1 MTEPLHD
8 PSAAHVRELL
18 ARRRAGVLEST
29 GAEAGPARPDDI
41 ADRIE
46 STLSRMPAEEIS
58 DPKEFRQ
65 ALDTLLRE
73 TRRATRTLA
82 SAGQLSPGELNALEA
97 VVHTDGTRPTLLM
110 RDDSYDPQHPLAGDW
125 TGALTDIHADVGV
138 IAKAVGR
145 IEPVNGTAHSYFGTG
160 WVIDTDRGLILTNM
174 HVLEKIWQTVP
185 DVVVRVGNDFEI
197 LDSVYIDFAGEA
209 GRTRANRFRVVKAT
223 PSGVEGS
230 GYARLDAAVM
240 QIEPTEESQEIPQ
253 ALPPR
258 PDSDGPLGN
267 LDAVYVIGYPGPP
280 AFFGGVNDGVNWR
293 RIYRALFGNL
303 YGVKRFAPGIV
314 HKPLGTLIGD
324 TRSWVFGHDATTL
337 GGSSGS
343 PVVGFVDGKMAAF
356 GLHFAGASEVTN
368 SAHALS
374 AAAEELRAIGVP
386 LPSPN

>member
-18 ARRRAGVLEST
+18 ARRRASGLEST
-29 GAEAGPARPDDI
+29 GAEGGPPPSEDI

-46 STLSRMPAEEIS
+46 GTLSRMPAEEIG

-65 ALDTLLRE
+65 ALDILLRE

-97 VVHTDGTRPTLLM
+97 VVHTDGTRPTLLL
-110 RDDSYDPQHPLAGDW
+110 RDDSFDPQHPLASGW

-145 IEPVNGTAHSYFGTG
+145 IEPDNGTAHSYFGTG
-160 WVIDTDRGLILTNM
+160 WVIDTDGGLILTNM

-185 DVVVRVGNDFEI
+185 DVMVRVGDHFQI

-209 GRTRANRFRVVKAT
+209 GRTRANRFRVVEAT
-223 PSGVEGS
+223 PSGVDGN

-240 QIEPTEESQEIPQ
+240 RIEPTEESQEIPQ
-253 ALPPR
+253 AVRALP
-258 PDSDGPLGN
+258 DTDGPLGN
-267 LDAVYVIGYPGPP
+267 LDAVYVLGFPGPP
-280 AFFGGVNDGVNWR
+280 AFFGGVDDGVNWR

-314 HKPLGTLIGD
+314 HRPLGALAGD
-324 TRSWVFGHDATTL
+324 TRRWVFGHDATTL

-343 PVVGFVDGKMAAF
+343 PVVGFVDGELAAF

-368 SAHALS
+368 SAHAFS
-374 AAAEELRAIGVP
+374 AGADELRAIGVP
-386 LPSPN
+386 LPLPN

>member
-18 ARRRAGVLEST
+18 ARRRAGFLEST
-29 GAEAGPARPDDI
+29 GAEAGPPPPDDI

-46 STLSRMPAEEIS
+46 DTLSRIPAEEIS

-73 TRRATRTLA
+73 TRRATHTLA

-97 VVHTDGTRPTLLM
+97 VVHTDGTRPTLLV

-125 TGALTDIHADVGV
+125 AGALTDIHADVGV

-160 WVIDTDRGLILTNM
+160 WVIDTDGGLILTNL
-174 HVLEKIWQTVP
+174 HVLEKIWQTFP
-185 DVVVRVGNDFEI
+185 DVVVRAGNDFQI
-197 LDSVYIDFAGEA
+197 LDSVYIDFAAEA
-209 GRTRANRFRVVKAT
+209 GRTRTDRFRVVQAT
-223 PSGVEGS
+223 PSGVNGS

-240 QIEPTEESQEIPQ
+240 RIEPIEENQQIPQ
-253 ALPPR
+253 ALAAL
-258 PDSDGPLGN
+258 PDNNGPLGN
-267 LDAVYVIGYPGPP
+267 LDAVYVIGFPGPP

-293 RIYRALFGNL
+293 KIYRALFGNL

-314 HKPLGTLIGD
+314 HKPLGTLTGD
-324 TRSWVFGHDATTL
+324 TRRWVFGHDATTL

-343 PVVGFVDGKMAAF
+343 PIVGFVDGKLAAF

-374 AAAEELRAIGVP
+374 AGAEELRAIGVP
-386 LPSPN
+386 LPVPN